1 VSPVS
6 DEDDYAP
13 MVIASFRLPASL
25 LADLDRLADLGHK
38 RRADIVREALTA
50 YVVDRTAPVRR
61 SEAEHALEVLGR
73 LVRDAG
79 LPIAD
84 PAR

>member
-1 VSPVS
+1 MS

-25 LADLDRLADLGHK
+25 LTDLDRLADLDHK

-50 YVVDRTAPVRR
+50 YVAERTAPVPRG
-61 SEAEHALEVLGR
+61 EAERALDVLGR
-73 LVRDAG
+73 LVRGADRPTAG
-79 LPIAD
+79 